1 MLEKPRI
8 FTAES
13 IAGIVQEATH
23 DLQRKQTVKIT
34 KNQIVA
40 WIVRGMTWLSGYHF
54 WRNIIISRPRHIFIT
69 RISQQEEGKYRWM
82 SPNFHIKIDFVTF
95 TRQF

>member
-34 KNQIVA
+34 KNQIV
-40 WIVRGMTWLSGYHF
+40 
-54 WRNIIISRPRHIFIT
+54 
-69 RISQQEEGKYRWM
+69 
-82 SPNFHIKIDFVTF
+82 VT
-95 TRQF
+95 

>member
-34 KNQIVA
+34 DSCHLMHGLYV
-40 WIVRGMTWLSGYHF
+40 V
-54 WRNIIISRPRHIFIT
+54 
-69 RISQQEEGKYRWM
+69 
-82 SPNFHIKIDFVTF
+82 
-95 TRQF
+95 